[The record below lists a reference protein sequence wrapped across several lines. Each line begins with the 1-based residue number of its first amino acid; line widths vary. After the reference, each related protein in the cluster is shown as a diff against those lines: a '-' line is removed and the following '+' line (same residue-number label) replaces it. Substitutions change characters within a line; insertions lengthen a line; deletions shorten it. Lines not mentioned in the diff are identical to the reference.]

1 MFFKKKV
8 QETKKDLLLKENIKV
23 NQKEMS
29 KEDVIKTLGEML
41 VASDYVNSAYID
53 GMLEREK
60 TYSTYMGAGLA
71 IPHGVEEAKKQV
83 KVSGIAVMIFPEGT
97 VWEDEKV
104 NIAVGIASVGE
115 EHLEILGALS
125 EVIMDEES
133 ASKLYKGDVNT
144 VYKILTSK
152 V

>member
-8 QETKKDLLLKENIKV
+8 LDVKKDLLLKENIKI

-41 VASDYVNSAYID
+41 VASEYVNSAYID

-60 TYSTYMGAGLA
+60 TYSTFMGAGLA
-71 IPHGVEEAKKQV
+71 IPHGVEDAKKQV
-83 KVSGIAVMIFPEGT
+83 KTSGIAVMIFPNGT
-97 VWEDEKV
+97 DWDEEKV

-125 EVIMDEES
+125 EIIMDEES
-133 ASKLYKGDVNT
+133 ANKLYTGDANT